1 MNVMKRGWIIV
12 GLLLLLG
19 FAGAFIW
26 HNRLKTE
33 AASEKGAYDGT
44 LKPRLEIS
52 TLEVN
57 DIDDEQI
64 QLTVKLLIDNP
75 LPVGFKAN
83 RLRYTVYMAKTPIIE
98 EEYAKPIQI
107 EPGDST
113 LVVLPMRLL
122 MDKLKTVLNTLH
134 EKGVDST
141 TYGIRAAFDLDVPI
155 LGERTFT
162 QTLEEKR
169 PTYYIPRL
177 KIEDI
182 DFGKVGLKQ
191 TEIAAKVSIEN
202 RNKYPYNFTDTRYT
216 VSIDGKE
223 IAEGAQP
230 EPIFIKKQ
238 ATTPVVFPVMVKPG
252 QTLGLLPKM
261 LFDKKNTPFVVK
273 FHCKIID
280 KEGNLA
286 FKNSQFNTVIRGT
299 LADFKR

>member
-1 MNVMKRGWIIV
+1 MKRGWIIA

-26 HNRLKTE
+26 YSRLKNE

-52 TLEVN
+52 TLEIN
-57 DIDDEQI
+57 DIDDDQI

-83 RLRYTVYMAKTPIIE
+83 RLRYTVYLAKTLIIE
-98 EEYAKPIQI
+98 EEYAKPIEI

-122 MDKLKTVLNTLH
+122 MNKLQTVLNTLH
-134 EKGVDST
+134 GKGVDST

-162 QTLEEKR
+162 QTLEERR

-177 KIEDI
+177 KIEDL

-191 TEIAAKVSIEN
+191 TDIAAKVSIEN
-202 RNKYPYNFTDTRYT
+202 RNHYPYNFTDTRYT

-238 ATTPVVFPVMVKPG
+238 ATTPVVFPVTVKPG

-261 LFDKKNTPFVVK
+261 LFDKKNTPFLVK

-280 KEGNLA
+280 KEGDLA
-286 FKNSQFNTVIRGT
+286 FKNSQFNTEIRGT